1 MIVNKDFNGS
11 IVGSPQFREPVS
23 KLQFV
28 STFDGSLIPYEGE
41 YTWIAP
47 GQGVLIKITR

>member
-1 MIVNKDFNGS
+1 MIVNKDFHGS
-11 IVGSPQFREPVS
+11 AVGYPQLRQS
-23 KLQFV
+23 AKKLQVV
-28 STFDGSLIPYEGE
+28 SPYDGTLLPFEGE

>member
-11 IVGSPQFREPVS
+11 VVGAPQFRQAVS

-28 STFDGSLIPYEGE
+28 SSFDGSLIPYEGE

-47 GQGVLIKITR
+47 GQGVLIKVTR